1 MMSRF
6 AYHGSFRFKRR
17 AVTLGYGLLVALMI
31 AGGTLAAQ
39 TDSSRLSAEEYVGL
53 ILRHHPVVRQAE
65 LQDRVAAAERLAG
78 RAGFDPQ
85 LSGMWGDK
93 YLDGTHYYRHAEG
106 KLRIPTWLGVD
117 LAAGYQMN
125 TGTYVN
131 PEERTDDV
139 GLWSVG
145 IEANLLQGL
154 ITDER
159 RTARRQA
166 EVFAGM
172 AMAERARLLNEIL
185 QQALDAYADWQ
196 AAEEAFGVVGENLQ
210 RAQEYYTATLET
222 WRQGANPAID
232 TLEAFLI
239 VQDQQ
244 VALQAYDRERIKARQ
259 GLESFLW
266 LEGQPAELQPGLRP
280 TAIDPASIPVPAE
293 ADIPVLVDG
302 HPDVVA
308 KQLSIEQYALDLRL
322 KEQKLLP
329 KLKVK
334 YYPLL
339 TPRPDA
345 FWPAYDVA
353 NYKWGFD
360 LAMPLTFREARAD
373 AERAGIKQE
382 MATFA
387 LQDKR
392 NVLLNKA
399 QATWQEV
406 RLLAAQVEVEA
417 GRIDNYSR
425 LLDAEQERF
434 SIGESS
440 VFLLN
445 KRQESYFGARI
456 KWAELKAKNL
466 KCLFALLA
474 QTNGLVSYAG
484 AIAPD

>member
-1 MMSRF
+1 MIHRTTPIIPSLMAF
-6 AYHGSFRFKRR
+6 WR
-17 AVTLGYGLLVALMI
+17 AVCHHLLCVLAI
-31 AGGTLAAQ
+31 AWTGTLAAQ
-39 TDSSRLSAEEYVGL
+39 ADTNRLSAEEYVGL
-53 ILRHHPVVRQAE
+53 ILRHHPVVRQAD
-65 LQDRVAAAERLAG
+65 LQNRVAEAERLAG
-78 RAGFDPQ
+78 RSGFDPE

-93 YLDGTHYYRHAEG
+93 YLDDTHYYRHAEG
-106 KLRIPTWLGVD
+106 KLRVPTWLGID

-131 PEERTDDV
+131 PEERTDDA
-139 GLWSVG
+139 GLWAVG

-172 AMAERARLLNEIL
+172 ALAERTRVLNEVL
-185 QQALDAYADWQ
+185 RQALDAFADWQ

-222 WRQGANPAID
+222 WRQGASPAID

-244 VALQAYDRERIKARQ
+244 VALQAYDRERVKARQ
-259 GLESFLW
+259 TLESFLW
-266 LEGQPAELQPGLRP
+266 LDDQPAELRPGILP
-280 TAIDPASIPVPAE
+280 VALDPARIPVPAE
-293 ADIPVLVDG
+293 ADIPVLVEG
-302 HPDVVA
+302 HPEVVA
-308 KQLSIEQYALDLRL
+308 KQLSIEQYSLDLRL

-339 TPRPDA
+339 TPRPDE

-353 NYKWGFD
+353 NYKWGLDFS
-360 LAMPLTFREARAD
+360 MPLTFREARAD

-382 MATFA
+382 MATFE

-399 QATWQEV
+399 EAAWQAV

-417 GRIDNYSR
+417 GRIDNYGR

-445 KRQESYFGARI
+445 KRQESFFGARI
-456 KWAELKAKNL
+456 KWAELKAKYL
-466 KCLFALLA
+466 QGLFALLA
-474 QTNGLVSYAG
+474 HTNGLVGYAG
-484 AIAPD
+484 SIAPQ